1 MNTIIKNKVALFGNA
16 DLVDSIVKGLKNE
29 RGQIDFN
36 KIEPMNEDSDDIAI
50 DEYTNL
56 CMNVYLRTNAGTE
69 EEAEKIINMFEF
81 ISTTRNEP
89 DTFKVLTDVQINS
102 ARSHVKSEQLI
113 KDIEKIIERIKSKA
127 IFNGYLIRDALWGTG
142 SGPKDSYVKHGNTLV
157 FDTYNQA
164 PILLFKKLSE
174 KYSDIRIEYTYYI
187 DGKVT
192 RAYIK
197 NGDVK
202 FDYDENKEYH
212 EDSPF
217 SLITEYVCL

>member
-1 MNTIIKNKVALFGNA
+1 MNTIIKNKVALLGNA
-16 DLVDSIVKGLKNE
+16 DLVKNIVKGLKNE

-36 KIEPMNEDSDDIAI
+36 KIEPMDEDSDDIVI

-69 EEAEKIINMFEF
+69 EEAEKLIDMFEF

-89 DTFKVLTDVQINS
+89 NTFKVLTDVQINS

-127 IFNGYLIRDALWGTG
+127 IFNGYLVRDALWGTG
-142 SGPKDSYVKHGNTLV
+142 SGPKDAKVKHDNTLV

-164 PILLFKKLSE
+164 PILLFKKLSD
-174 KYSDIRIEYTYYI
+174 KYDKLLIEYTYYI

-212 EDSPF
+212 EDNPF

>member
-1 MNTIIKNKVALFGNA
+1 M
-16 DLVDSIVKGLKNE
+16 
-29 RGQIDFN
+29 
-36 KIEPMNEDSDDIAI
+36 
-50 DEYTNL
+50 
-56 CMNVYLRTNAGTE
+56 
-69 EEAEKIINMFEF
+69 
-81 ISTTRNEP
+81 
-89 DTFKVLTDVQINS
+89 
-102 ARSHVKSEQLI
+102 
-113 KDIEKIIERIKSKA
+113 
-127 IFNGYLIRDALWGTG
+127 
-142 SGPKDSYVKHGNTLV
+142 V

-164 PILLFKKLSE
+164 PILLFKKLSD

>member
-1 MNTIIKNKVALFGNA
+1 MNTIIKNKVALLGNQ
-16 DLVDSIVKGLKNE
+16 DMVKEILEGLKNE

-56 CMNVYLRTNAGTE
+56 CMNVYLRTNAGSE
-69 EEAEKIINMFEF
+69 EEAERIKNMFEF
-81 ISTTRNEP
+81 ISSTRNEP
-89 DTFKVLTDVQINS
+89 NTFKELSDVQINS

-142 SGPKDSYVKHGNTLV
+142 SGPKDAVIKDEDTLL

-164 PILLFKKLSE
+164 PILLFKKLSD
-174 KYSDIRIEYTYYI
+174 KYDKLLIEYTYYI
-187 DGKVT
+187 EGKVT

-197 NGDVK
+197 NGVVS
-202 FDYDENKEYH
+202 FDYDENREYQ

-217 SLITEYVCL
+217 SLITKYVCL

>member
-36 KIEPMNEDSDDIAI
+36 KIEPMNEDSDDLAI

-69 EEAEKIINMFEF
+69 EEAEKLINMFEF

-127 IFNGYLIRDALWGTG
+127 IFNGYLIRYALWGTG
-142 SGPKDSYVKHGNTLV
+142 SGP
-157 FDTYNQA
+157 
-164 PILLFKKLSE
+164 
-174 KYSDIRIEYTYYI
+174 
-187 DGKVT
+187 
-192 RAYIK
+192 
-197 NGDVK
+197 
-202 FDYDENKEYH
+202 
-212 EDSPF
+212 
-217 SLITEYVCL
+217 